1 MRDNYWLNQRLN
13 QIWAL
18 LFPETPRPNK
28 VIVKFKGK
36 SRNKFGHIKMLK
48 NNDTEVAI
56 NSLFKSSLVPEYIID
71 LTLAHE
77 LVHYS
82 HGFHSPL
89 PKLHKHPHK
98 GGVVDKELIKRGF
111 SHFINQEKEFVKKEW
126 PTLYRQLNPSYKKR
140 AVRRYSL
147 FRFFRI

>member
-18 LFPETPRPNK
+18 LFPDTPRPNK
-28 VIVKFKGK
+28 VIARFKGK
-36 SRNKFGHIKMLK
+36 SMNKFGHIKLIK
-48 NNDTEVAI
+48 NDDTEIAI
-56 NSLFKSSLVPEYIID
+56 NSLFKSYLVPEYIID

-98 GGVVDKELIKRGF
+98 GGIVDKELLRRGF
-111 SHFINQEKEFVKKEW
+111 GHLLNQEKDFVRNEW
-126 PTLYRQLNPSYKKR
+126 PGIYKQLNPNYK
-140 AVRRYSL
+140 RRQPRKISL
-147 FRFFRI
+147 FRLFRI

>member
-1 MRDNYWLNQRLN
+1 MRDSYWLNQRLN
-13 QIWAL
+13 QIWDL
-18 LFPETPRPNK
+18 LFPETQRPNK
-28 VIVKFKGK
+28 VVVKFKGR

-48 NNDTEVAI
+48 NNDTEIAI
-56 NSLFKSSLVPEYIID
+56 NSLFRYSLVPEYIVD

-89 PKLHKHPHK
+89 QRLHKHPHK
-98 GGVVDKELIKRGF
+98 GGIVDKELIKRGF
-111 SHFINQEKEFVKKEW
+111 GHLLKQEKEFVKKEW
-126 PTLYRQLNPSYKKR
+126 SQIYKQLNPNVKIRNKPFN
-140 AVRRYSL
+140 L